1 MTGFLSPVRR
11 SPTETRTTGP
21 VAVSTMTIL
30 SVLAFLL
37 GLSAPALAQELELFE
52 DVERTVSSANNQRGN
67 RAGGADA
74 PAVSPTEPEFT
85 LVGAS
90 RIGDQRRVVLNHRS
104 GETLTVPLEADGET
118 SIPGY
123 EQFHIVSSEK
133 GRVSIQYPD
142 GSNCVEAADSGVS
155 CEAGANVARLS
166 LSPAPLPEQF
176 IVDLNQEEEPAEQ
189 EPELEAEA
197 REAAEDLARDP
208 NNPFARLRAE
218 ALGQDVPPAPRFRPR
233 RIDPAQ
239 VPPGMRVVST
249 PFGDRLVEID

>member
-11 SPTETRTTGP
+11 SPTE
-21 VAVSTMTIL
+21 ASTARLIAMSALL
-30 SVLAFLL
+30 SGLAFLL
-37 GLSAPALAQELELFE
+37 PLSAPALAQELELFE

-74 PAVSPTEPEFT
+74 PAVSSTEPEFT

-90 RIGDQRRVVLNHRS
+90 RIGDQHRVVLNHRS

-118 SIPGY
+118 SIPGH
-123 EQFHIVSSEK
+123 EQFRIVSSES
-133 GRVSIQYPD
+133 GRVSIRYPD
-142 GSNCVEAADSGVS
+142 GSNCVEAANAGVR
-155 CEAGANVARLS
+155 CDAGANIARLS

-176 IVDLNQEEEPAEQ
+176 IVDLDQEEELAEQ
-189 EPELEAEA
+189 DPDLAAEA
-197 REAAEDLARDP
+197 KEAAEDLARDP

-218 ALGQDVPPAPRFRPR
+218 ALGQDVPSEPRFRPR